1 MATEDERALT
11 PLARSRPESGPHSV
25 HHPHVSGADPNYSV
39 LAINPIRLSGPWS
52 EGFALDVHTTGSQYL
67 GDDEYGHP
75 RYETTRSP
83 TGELLYELKY
93 HSDKSVAP
101 NLCEAAADFVRSRRW
116 EPNLVIPTPPSRPG
130 RRFQPVPLLADG
142 IARLLGCSCCED
154 CVVKFKETPELKSIH
169 DYQQRLE
176 HLRDAYAVATE
187 KTQNHDILL
196 VDDLYRS
203 GATLEAV
210 TNALRS
216 KGNVR
221 KVFALTFTR
230 TRSNR

>member
-1 MATEDERALT
+1 
-11 PLARSRPESGPHSV
+11 
-25 HHPHVSGADPNYSV
+25 V
-39 LAINPIRLSGPWS
+39 LATNPIRLSGPWN
-52 EGFALDVHTTGSQYL
+52 EGFALDVHTIGSQYL

-83 TGELLYELKY
+83 AGELLYRLKY
-93 HSDKSVAP
+93 QSDKSAAP
-101 NLCEAAADFVRSRRW
+101 DLCEAAADFAKSRSW
-116 EPNLVIPTPPSRPG
+116 GANLVIPIPPSRPG

-142 IARLLGCSCCED
+142 IAKLLGCPSCED
-154 CVVKFKETPELKSIH
+154 CIVKVKETPELKSIY
-169 DYQQRLE
+169 DYRQRLE
-176 HLRDAYAVATE
+176 HLKDAYAVIME
-187 KTQNHDILL
+187 KTQNQDILL

-221 KVFALTFTR
+221 RVFALALTR